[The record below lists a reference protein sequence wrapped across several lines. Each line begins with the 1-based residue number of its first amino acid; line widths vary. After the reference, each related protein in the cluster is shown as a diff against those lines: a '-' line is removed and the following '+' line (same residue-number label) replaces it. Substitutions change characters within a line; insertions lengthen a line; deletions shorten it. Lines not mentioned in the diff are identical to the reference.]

1 MTGNTAPTKSKLME
15 TKASLELAQTGYD
28 LMDRKRSIYL
38 REAGKYTERAEAAE
52 ERVKNAI
59 AKASAALRAS
69 AESGDNINIA
79 AACTPVENTV
89 TVTIENVLGIDV
101 PTFST
106 EPRGNALPYPLGST
120 SARLDRAYFAW
131 GEVASALC
139 ELATVRAAAERLV
152 SAAEKTSRRENAL
165 GNVMIPRLK
174 ETERNITETLEERER
189 EEFSRLKVIKKHE

>member
-1 MTGNTAPTKSKLME
+1 MTNNPAPTKSRLME

-38 REAGKYTERAEAAE
+38 REAAKYTENADRAA
-52 ERVKNAI
+52 ERVKAAVTE
-59 AKASAALRAS
+59 AKKALLSSAK
-69 AESGDNINIA
+69 SGDNVNIA
-79 AACTPVENTV
+79 AACTPTENNV

-101 PTFST
+101 PTFRT
-106 EPRGNALPYPLGST
+106 EPRSRALPYPLGST

-131 GEVASALC
+131 GEVAAALC
-139 ELATVRAAAERLV
+139 ELATVRAAAARLL

-174 ETERNITETLEERER
+174 ETERSITETLEERER
-189 EEFSRLKVIKKHE
+189 EEFSRLKVIKKDR